1 MSVHS
6 LFFQSPARS
15 FANLSLKP
23 RTENFPFVCVY
34 ISCCSSFQFSSDKV
48 KALVSY
54 WIWKFAVVF
63 LYGQDRLYITH
74 WYVLVNLLSGPLF
87 GSGFIHIL
95 AKYFFRGMKLV
106 LIQITRYRAQSIDH
120 GVATFM
126 KVKQPTPMCRDVME
140 IRNGL
145 LSGATSFMDFFFNSV
160 SYDFMLELFAVLLSI
175 DIIVSVMKFLL
186 IFLLRWQ
193 CQLKVRLQMVQALL
207 RYIVCAYNFRFLDAV
222 ETLVV
227 LT

>member
-6 LFFQSPARS
+6 LFFQSTARS

-126 KVKQPTPMCRDVME
+126 KVKQPAPLCRDVME

-145 LSGATSFMDFFFNSV
+145 LSGATSFMDFFSILSLMILCLSCLP
-160 SYDFMLELFAVLLSI
+160 SYYQLTSLF
-175 DIIVSVMKFLL
+175 
-186 IFLLRWQ
+186 
-193 CQLKVRLQMVQALL
+193 QLKDF
-207 RYIVCAYNFRFLDAV
+207 YWFLYWDDNV
-222 ETLVV
+222 N
-227 LT
+227 